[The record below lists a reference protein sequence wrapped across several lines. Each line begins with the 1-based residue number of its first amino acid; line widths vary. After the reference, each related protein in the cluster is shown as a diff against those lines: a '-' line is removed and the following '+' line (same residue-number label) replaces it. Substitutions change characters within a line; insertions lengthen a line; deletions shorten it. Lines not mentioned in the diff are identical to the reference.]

1 MEDYAFASG
10 GILWKIA
17 DRAKFESRSLRQQ
30 IYFVLVLILFFWVPL
45 AALSLIKLGPSQFY
59 LLFLRDI
66 ATHVRFLFVLPVLLF
81 SRRILN
87 TSFNRTISFFHESKI
102 LDKANEPEFEK
113 VMSWLKR
120 WSKSQIIDLI
130 FIVAVYIFIYV
141 QVTDQTH
148 RSNTYAPW
156 HILDNKITTAGWWY
170 LVISLPILQML
181 LYRWLYTILLWIIFL
196 RKVSRLNLHL
206 SPLHPDGSAGLGF
219 MQYTQLSFVPVAFA
233 FSALTAGVMNN
244 MIIFSGVSI
253 VDYKMTIGSILV
265 FVLLLFLLPL
275 LQFVPI
281 LARVKRKY
289 FLEYSLQAW
298 PIARKFEEELKA
310 FYLAEEERPD
320 TSWHIDL
327 IGSFEKTKD
336 MRIILID
343 KTLLLAFTAAVIL
356 PFLPVLAQQVPLK
369 EILFN
374 LMGKILG

>member
-113 VMSWLKR
+113 VMSWMKR

-336 MRIILID
+336 MKIILID

>member
-10 GILWKIA
+10 GILWKFV
-17 DRAKFESRSLRQQ
+17 DRAKFESRSMREQT
-30 IYFVLVLILFFWVPL
+30 YVVLALILFFWVPL

-59 LLFLRDI
+59 LLFLRDF

-81 SRRILN
+81 SRRMLN
-87 TSFNRTISFFHESKI
+87 KSFNGTVGFFHESKI
-102 LDKANEPEFEK
+102 LDKTNAAEFEK
-113 VMSWLKR
+113 VMNWLKR
-120 WSKSQIIDLI
+120 WSNSKLVDML
-130 FIVAVYIFIYV
+130 FIVAVYTFIYF
-141 QVTDQTH
+141 QVTDQSS

-156 HILDNKITTAGWWY
+156 HIWDNKITAAGWWY
-170 LVISLPILQML
+170 MAVSLPILQML
-181 LYRWLYTILLWIIFL
+181 IYRWLYTILLWIIFL

-206 SPLHPDGSAGLGF
+206 SALHPDGSAGLGF
-219 MQYTQLSFVPVAFA
+219 MKYTQLSFVPVAFA

-281 LARVKRKY
+281 LAKVKRKY
-289 FLEYSLQAW
+289 FHEYSLQAW

-327 IGSFEKTKD
+327 IGSFEKAKD
-336 MRIILID
+336 LKVVLID
-343 KTLLLAFTAAVIL
+343 KTLLLAFTVAVII
-356 PFLPVLAQQVPLK
+356 PFLPVAAQQVPLK

-374 LMGKILG
+374 MMGKILG

>member
-1 MEDYAFASG
+1 MLHIVSFIVY
-10 GILWKIA
+10 
-17 DRAKFESRSLRQQ
+17 
-30 IYFVLVLILFFWVPL
+30 YHN
-45 AALSLIKLGPSQFY
+45 
-59 LLFLRDI
+59 LLFVSCQNVFWFSILVSPFNIPTLR
-66 ATHVRFLFVLPVLLF
+66 
-81 SRRILN
+81 S
-87 TSFNRTISFFHESKI
+87 NRKPFFHESKI

-336 MRIILID
+336 MKIILID

>member
-66 ATHVRFLFVLPVLLF
+66 ATHVRFLFVLTVLLF

-265 FVLLLFLLPL
+265 FVLLLLLLPL

-336 MRIILID
+336 MKIILID

>member
-156 HILDNKITTAGWWY
+156 HILDNKITTAGRWY

-336 MRIILID
+336 MKIILID